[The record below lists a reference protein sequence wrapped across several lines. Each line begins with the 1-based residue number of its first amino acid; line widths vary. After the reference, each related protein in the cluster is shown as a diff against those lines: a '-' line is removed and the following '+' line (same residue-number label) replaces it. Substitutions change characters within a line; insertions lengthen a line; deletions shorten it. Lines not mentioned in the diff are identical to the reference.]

1 MLDFNKFERQIILP
15 NFGVSAQQKLHDA
28 KVLIVGAGGLGC
40 PVILYLSAAGIGNI
54 GIAENDE
61 VSINNLHRQILFNKS
76 QIGELKTKALQQRL
90 PDFKFNFH
98 PAIDKINALEI
109 INQYDII
116 VDTTDNF
123 STRYLIND
131 ACVLSNKVLVSASI
145 HQFNGQ
151 LGVFNFPLHN
161 NQRSGTY
168 RCLFPEAPKQ
178 SLNCAEAG
186 VLSTVAGVMGTLQ
199 AHETIKVIT
208 GIGNILYNKLLIW
221 DGQTMQQNILQFEK
235 DELAVAHLIKNGLL
249 QSYDLIENCETEN
262 TNDISVK
269 ELKLKIQSN
278 ELFQLIDV
286 REQYEHEEFNIG
298 GDWMQMN
305 DLIKQPQFMATD
317 KPVIL
322 YCKVGERSKI
332 AQQRLQDKFGFT
344 NIYNLKGGIMA
355 WKKD

>member
-1 MLDFNKFERQIILP
+1 MLNINKFERQIILP

-28 KVLIVGAGGLGC
+28 KVLIIGAGGLGC

-54 GIAENDE
+54 GIAENDV
-61 VSINNLHRQILFNKS
+61 VSINNLHRQILFNES
-76 QIGELKTKALQQRL
+76 QIGTLKREAVQQQL
-90 PDFKFNFH
+90 PNFKFNFH
-98 PAIDKINALEI
+98 PAIDRKNALKI
-109 INQYDII
+109 INQYDFII
-116 VDTTDNF
+116 DTTDNF
-123 STRYLIND
+123 PTRYLIND
-131 ACVLSNKVLVSASI
+131 ACVLLNKILISASI

-151 LGVFNFPLHN
+151 LGVFNFPLQN
-161 NQRSGTY
+161 NKRSGTY
-168 RCLFPEAPKQ
+168 RCLFPEAPSQ

-199 AHETIKVIT
+199 AHETIKTIA

-221 DGQTMQQNILQFEK
+221 DGKTMQQNILQFEK

-249 QSYDLIENCETEN
+249 QSYDAIETCELEN
-262 TNDISVK
+262 ANDISVK
-269 ELKLKIQSN
+269 ELKLKIENN

-298 GDWMQMN
+298 GNWILIN
-305 DLIKQPQFMATD
+305 DLIKQPQLIATD

-322 YCKVGERSKI
+322 YCKIGERSKI
-332 AQQRLQDKFGFT
+332 AQQRLQDKFGLT
-344 NIYNLKGGIMA
+344 NIYNLKGGIRA